1 MRTLK
6 TIGGERVDG
15 FSGNPRSE
23 KKTRCTVSSP
33 FSGGGGGGGL
43 EGMGAG
49 RGCEGSGVGW
59 VEL

>member
-1 MRTLK
+1 MDFLVILEVKRRQDVQCPVL
-6 TIGGERVDG
+6 
-15 FSGNPRSE
+15 FL
-23 KKTRCTVSSP
+23 
-33 FSGGGGGGGL
+33 GGGGGGGL